1 MPLVNVGLRHLIVF
15 VEKCL
20 KTPKLFLYYPLNI
33 TSMHGHTGRQS
44 RNRSLNEIYKG
55 KKYQNKKKSPTT
67 DNF

>member
-33 TSMHGHTGRQS
+33 TSMLSMDILAGRVETG
-44 RNRSLNEIYKG
+44 
-55 KKYQNKKKSPTT
+55 P
-67 DNF
+67 